1 MKSTAL
7 AYVLWFFLGVF
18 GIHRFY
24 TRNYVTGV
32 IWFFTCGLFGLGW
45 FFDLFITAGLVRC
58 ANIEWRQ
65 NQIEINAMI
74 RRGY

>member
-24 TRNYVTGV
+24 TRNYATGF
-32 IWFFTCGLFGLGW
+32 IWLFTCGLFGLGW
-45 FFDLFITAGLVRC
+45 MVDLFITAGLVRY
-58 ANIEWRQ
+58 ANIEYRQ
-65 NQIEINAMI
+65 EQLEMN